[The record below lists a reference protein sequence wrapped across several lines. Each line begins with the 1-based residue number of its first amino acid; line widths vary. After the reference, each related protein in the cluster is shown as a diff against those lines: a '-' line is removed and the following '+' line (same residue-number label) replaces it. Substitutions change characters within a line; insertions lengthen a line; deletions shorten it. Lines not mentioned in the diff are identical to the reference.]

1 MSSLLARIML
11 ALLMLP
17 LAALIYWVVIV
28 GLMEL
33 AFGFGNDLAGFIITV
48 MVSDAF
54 VATYCS
60 CCGNG
65 LSDGHAGGSA

>member
-33 AFGFGNDLAGFIITV
+33 AFGFRNDLAAFIITD
-48 MVSDAF
+48 MVTAAF
-54 VATYCS
+54 VATYWS

-65 LSDGHAGGSA
+65 RSDGHA